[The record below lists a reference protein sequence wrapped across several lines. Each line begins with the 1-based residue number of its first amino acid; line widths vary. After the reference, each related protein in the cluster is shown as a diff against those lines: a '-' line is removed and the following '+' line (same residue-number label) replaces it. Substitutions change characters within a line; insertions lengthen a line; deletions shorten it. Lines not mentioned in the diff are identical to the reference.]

1 MRAGSGGRSRRAI
14 DSCGWLAWGRGRHGN
29 PGSEGAGHD
38 DIGRAQPAADLWHDG
53 MLVECE
59 CGITMDHGFV
69 LQADV
74 PRQPAAAAEHQ
85 ALGHPVTLSTAAPGQ
100 PDREVP

>member
-1 MRAGSGGRSRRAI
+1 
-14 DSCGWLAWGRGRHGN
+14 
-29 PGSEGAGHD
+29 
-38 DIGRAQPAADLWHDG
+38 